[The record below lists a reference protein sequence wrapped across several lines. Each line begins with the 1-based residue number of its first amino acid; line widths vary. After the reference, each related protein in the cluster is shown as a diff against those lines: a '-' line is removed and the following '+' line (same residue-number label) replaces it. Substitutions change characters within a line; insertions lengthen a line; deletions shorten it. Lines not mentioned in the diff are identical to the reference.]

1 MKILFEKSNKK
12 RPVDTCTLHN
22 AHHTLKMKSV
32 GNVNHDL
39 PNIKTFTNMEH
50 EIKFSREITLIVST
64 YKLHHYIVLSK

>member
-1 MKILFEKSNKK
+1 MHI
-12 RPVDTCTLHN
+12 

-50 EIKFSREITLIVST
+50 EIIFSREITLIVST
-64 YKLHHYIVLSK
+64 YKLYCVIKVSMIKLTLW

>member
-1 MKILFEKSNKK
+1 MHI
-12 RPVDTCTLHN
+12 

-32 GNVNHDL
+32 GNVNHVL

-50 EIKFSREITLIVST
+50 EIIFSREITLIVST